1 MMPAIQK
8 KFHLIVDVKV
18 ELSTENEFLKKT
30 CSHSEN
36 CSEES
41 KSWLLKQFGYEKR
54 ANLIISR
61 LQKQMKK
68 KQ

>member
-1 MMPAIQK
+1 M
-8 KFHLIVDVKV
+8 V
-18 ELSTENEFLKKT
+18 ELSTENKFLKKT
-30 CSHSEN
+30 CSHGEN
-36 CSEES
+36 CSEKS
-41 KSWLLKQFGYEKR
+41 KSWLLKQFDYEKR